1 MNPRFS
7 LLAFLFVALIFVLS
21 PSLRAGA
28 SNKNGNPFGNGTFF
42 QTTGTFSAVVRG
54 QNLSGTMMFSTGAN
68 TNGASSSGTNGATSA
83 SSGGKATISYLGD
96 STGST
101 PGIYLGNADGMW
113 NPSSGEIS
121 GQLWGGIKLSG
132 NGTNYIYPEIY
143 NTTNQGTYPDGS
155 TFNYYP
161 WPIST
166 VTNTTLTTTVTDP
179 TTGVTTYITTN
190 IAVTNTI
197 YVEPVGKNSYND
209 TAFISGNFSGYT
221 QNNYPNQ
228 TFTASGTLVQQELV
242 SPPVGSGVTGSAP
255 FTQGQYTIP
264 ITVQGIR
271 ISDSYTSFGLVS
283 NSVPYSTTLYSV
295 TNISSF

>member
-1 MNPRFS
+1 
-7 LLAFLFVALIFVLS
+7 LAFLFVALIFVLS

-68 TNGASSSGTNGATSA
+68 TNGAASSGSNAATSA

-121 GQLWGGIKLSG
+121 GQLWGGIRLSG
-132 NGTNYIYPEIY
+132 VNTNYIYPEIY
-143 NTTNQGTYPDGS
+143 NNTNIGTITLADGTTTNFY
-155 TFNYYP
+155 YYP
-161 WPIST
+161 FPIYT
-166 VTNTTLTTTVTDP
+166 VSNS
-179 TTGVTTYITTN
+179 VTTYFGTN
-190 IAVTNTI
+190 IFGDAYSYAYTNTVVNTI
-197 YVEPVGKNSYND
+197 YVEPVGKNVYND
-209 TAFISGNFSGYT
+209 AAFISGDFSGYT

-228 TFTASGTLVQQELV
+228 TFTASGTLVQQELITAAQ
-242 SPPVGSGVTGSAP
+242 GLDTTGTSP
-255 FTQGQYTIP
+255 FTKGKVSIP
-264 ITVQGIR
+264 VAVQGIR

-283 NSVPYSTTLYSV
+283 NSVPYSTTAYTA
-295 TNISSF
+295 TNFSSF